1 MKYAVIGTYVNGTAV
16 GAVINAASNQCAW
29 VEALKLF
36 GYGEYIQSIQ
46 VSAILTEDCG
56 GEFKEEKE

>member
-1 MKYAVIGTYVNGTAV
+1 MRYAVIATYVNGTAT
-16 GAVINAASNQCAW
+16 GAVINATSNQCAW

-46 VSAILTEDCG
+46 VSAVLAEDRG
-56 GEFKEEKE
+56 GEFEEEKE

>member
-1 MKYAVIGTYVNGTAV
+1 MKYAVIATYVNGTAV

-29 VEALKLF
+29 VEALKMF

-46 VSAILTEDCG
+46 VSTVLTEDRG
-56 GEFKEEKE
+56 GEFEEGK